1 MTDEKLL
8 NAVFR
13 FKHKA
18 PSVSQDEETCKA
30 LATRFAAFV
39 ASLEGVDVRGY
50 TCSRQDPLADDRVVP
65 VATFAAHEVDV
76 LQGVC
81 RRMLTRPGDR
91 HSRWDVWFDPWLP
104 MYGCAIQ
111 RTVVN
116 AAVVKLDML
125 FVDGWERTLHF
136 LSTGECVHSSVP
148 KSHRLFHCVDLKT
161 VLTAKFRDA
170 FASTLHE
177 AQQCERSRRSAATS
191 ELGHQK
197 TPQFVAAVVRRAVA
211 SITGTADQSNSLPKG
226 GTTDVGQHTGG
237 QPRDTCWAL
246 VQAAIAQ
253 NLCCG
258 QGLFRNVMVMFQLS
272 LLRSAVRNAERVF
285 NCGVVDVKK
294 GCDLVDDLFFML
306 QTVVQGAVE
315 LFECGYDVEAVQE
328 QCAVLKSTMEE
339 FVDKLNCQTAMIYRL
354 PDSRTLQKLHRTKC
368 DLEIV
373 SPEKFKDSKG
383 DDSSEN
389 RRLRA
394 LTNLSGCEFI
404 DVNTC
409 SLAEL
414 LQWVK
419 SGAVGKHNLILRTV
433 ETFMFSSSLQLS
445 NSGNDDDGEFD
456 LEHMQALVTEY
467 QRACGKWRQ
476 LPRKASVLA
485 VEQRSREMLVVW
497 IAFYLV
503 HQECA
508 VEIPLCREYN
518 IALKW
523 TDLKVAVLSDRAAIS
538 ALQNVAQ
545 YIREWNC
552 KTLGPSLFHLS
563 EQAPTFDFARAYGLS
578 SDGMKALYDR
588 DVDCW
593 EAHMKSKWRQIE
605 AKKSE
610 AVQLRDEIRRQQQLL
625 HLKQSELNDEVERLR
640 LLHPNAYNYGSRLR
654 RQLKGQVNQIRVGIE
669 RTQSALANTLTVPSY
684 PVRPLPPSKADALQ
698 VIFMLRMP
706 RSFEI
711 LGNLCLSAQRA
722 LAPAEI
728 TSEMAT
734 QTRVSSTTWAE
745 FYSERAPSRAFD
757 DSATIFTYAE
767 ECIWDPTF
775 TGSTMTWK
783 DSAGACVNPFNAS
796 CTSIIDAFV
805 EKLPDAFGHFQWMN
819 SWPGD
824 DNTRGNVMYAN
835 LYQKPEEFE
844 KTSFIALGS
853 LRAFPNQQFRKLQC
867 AMLDDT
873 LPWSNP
879 FVEIIVRQSLY
890 QVGDLTDEPEPKLL
904 WKTDMFQSKK
914 GVETFCMTLK
924 SIADKLEQ
932 TPRSFECVPLLSK
945 LAGYAHQFTNDAL
958 PIVKTFARMTR
969 RWAENEKKSR
979 QVFAVDTSS
988 RRIAEARQKECVLYG
1003 YALLAYMLGPWD
1015 DEIAQNVCE
1024 LIVLFRNSLFC
1035 ASVNLPATEKMC
1047 LVESNVEE
1055 MMSRRTTD
1063 LVAYVRQRGIDFV
1076 LTGLVRL
1083 VSETSPSN
1091 LTWSEFGDVSEDRAM
1106 FGSCF
1111 EAEDPETD
1119 THYSINLFTGSVLTD
1134 GYTPGGLPTAIREHK
1149 RFRALFNS
1157 CNFEVFFR
1165 NGVHRTERKWFDRL
1179 YDFALHADG
1188 DLVVQE
1194 LSTNTS
1200 GAITSTLQLCSER
1213 WIEKFSRMF
1222 PSRLRELYSH
1232 WHWMEQKCVL
1242 LRPKTANDREVFF
1255 VAKFDKTGLMK
1266 CYKVPLSERKCSYE
1280 EILRRL
1286 PDYDR
1291 FIQRDEPLLS
1301 VLSVLKKFEYEQFL
1315 HSLKSP
1321 EGVVKIEMPRYK
1333 LTFLLNDKLEFASVE
1348 HKGYILSNEQQFND
1362 FLPRFNRYLVLE
1374 LQDKSDTSRPELRL
1388 LLPVGNVVELS
1399 CGMVD
1404 IQIPT
1409 EDESNIDIACFD
1421 EHRRLKVFETETIS
1435 ARLQLAAVCA
1445 CSGTNVPSKRLLRT
1459 GAEMALQML
1468 RACRSS
1474 RPYSEIERDT
1484 LLSIC
1489 RLSYREPTV
1498 KIMAMA
1504 ILADADR
1511 LGFLFG
1517 QTQPMNTDSMQC
1529 ADEKTEYADICTEI
1543 IQRNP
1548 LRRRFRS
1555 DEERLIFGRME
1566 HFPLCVSAQN
1576 VVSLDPPPVGNDYV
1590 KGIEVELSSFVR
1602 DSNTIQTEAP
1612 PLPLDS
1618 STDSATS
1625 KSMLDELQ
1633 LSWECHHSQA
1643 QLELKASPDELLA
1656 SFTAL
1661 LAQVSSLRCEMEQYL
1676 WGCFT
1681 KATGSKRDRLLVL
1694 GNFVPTLTMSDIV
1707 RSAFDEETLH
1717 TLVPT
1722 LSATARE
1729 EFKGYV
1735 YQFMELCVLED
1746 KMERIVRL
1754 TKHSAGLS
1762 DAQLVK
1768 ELINTRRWN
1777 SAEFPYWLA
1786 FEVEGKLQIRHEQFV
1801 IAHHLINQ
1809 PGSVCQLNMGCGKT
1823 RVILPMLFLHFMR
1836 SSCTRVVRAHFLS
1849 PLLSEA
1855 RQFLHR
1861 FLSASNARLGVFE
1874 QPFHRQVALDI
1885 GKIELIR
1892 DTLQELKIFGGIQIV
1907 APEHRMSLELKHL
1920 ELDCD
1925 DPTVDTLDEIL
1936 DKDQYV
1942 NVLDECD
1949 ALLHHKYHV
1958 VYAVGDPADLCCG
1971 IERWQAAEALLR
1983 IIASKDPNSRVR
1995 SVLFAPCVSC
2005 MAPDYATR
2013 LGAFAGTRLNA
2024 VTGSSELLRQQLKEA
2039 LVLDLI
2045 DNAPFEFMWL
2055 NTFGLEIA
2063 RDSLVRAITD
2073 ARVGLEEAL
2082 GDHFKKFAPFKSQ
2095 LLALRGLIAFGVLE
2109 HCMEK
2114 RYRVDFGLPFS
2125 GSRPKK
2131 IAIPFRAA
2139 DVPSD
2144 RSEFSHPDVCI
2155 VLTLLGYYHNG
2166 LTDEEVGNT
2175 FRMLLRLDISEQR
2188 QKYSQWYAS
2197 VEGGLD
2203 SEDQK
2208 TLCDVRH
2215 ISLSDARQF
2224 ASLCRVFKF
2233 CMEAINFYLNTCVF
2247 PKDTQ
2252 QYPQRLSRTAWNL
2265 AAGDSNIGFSGTNDN
2280 HRLLP
2285 LSVRQQEPNDP
2296 SLLGTNGKMI
2306 DKILQVTQGYEVIR
2320 PSSETFAIPWQS
2332 ILLYAVDKGAQAL
2345 IDTGALLAGVANHNA
2360 AQFLLQQP
2368 DFGFAGVTYYDTRQ
2382 AFNCWVIVEKHR
2394 RLVMPLKSAS
2404 IQEKETFV
2412 IFDEARSRGS
2422 DMKLPHEASALLTLG
2437 PKLTKDKLMQG
2448 AGRMRQLGC
2457 NQTLWIASFDEVAQS
2472 VLQSSKKGET
2482 SGLTAIDV
2490 LNWVIDN
2497 TKAESVR
2504 GLLEWASNG
2513 IHYRKTQMHRDAELV
2528 DEDWSLETLYQ
2539 DKLHVDTIAR
2549 IIQSKAS
2556 LVFEEGLDDSF
2567 VAQICSRGC
2576 AYGLSDEVCVT
2587 SHTDE
2592 GERGLQVEEEV
2603 QHERELEVAQYLPAR
2618 EQAWNYAAV
2627 LRARSVQDV
2636 EDAVPVLDVQ
2646 SYVLSLMSS
2655 KELAALKWSAARMF
2669 MTENFASTIVSRT
2682 KISSV
2687 TEFVRVIDALL
2698 VFDNGQVLLLSECE
2712 ADHILSLLWSRAQPS
2727 VRFVNFAFARESIGR
2742 VGAGAKFRDIH
2753 LALGSS
2759 LGGNLPL
2766 VATTASL
2773 VFNGETML
2781 AKQQQE
2787 AVAPVFRELLG
2798 PLVSREATLSNFV
2811 KSRGNSHKWTRSFLH
2826 ELCCRMDLE
2835 DCK

>member
-684 PVRPLPPSKADALQ
+684 P
-698 VIFMLRMP
+698 
-706 RSFEI
+706 
-711 LGNLCLSAQRA
+711 
-722 LAPAEI
+722 
-728 TSEMAT
+728 
-734 QTRVSSTTWAE
+734 
-745 FYSERAPSRAFD
+745 
-757 DSATIFTYAE
+757 
-767 ECIWDPTF
+767 
-775 TGSTMTWK
+775 
-783 DSAGACVNPFNAS
+783 
-796 CTSIIDAFV
+796 
-805 EKLPDAFGHFQWMN
+805 
-819 SWPGD
+819 
-824 DNTRGNVMYAN
+824 
-835 LYQKPEEFE
+835 KPEEFE

-1823 RVILPMLFLHFMR
+1823 RVILPMLFLHFTR

-2592 GERGLQVEEEV
+2592 CERELQVEEEV

>member
-191 ELGHQK
+191 ELGNQK

-684 PVRPLPPSKADALQ
+684 P
-698 VIFMLRMP
+698 
-706 RSFEI
+706 
-711 LGNLCLSAQRA
+711 
-722 LAPAEI
+722 
-728 TSEMAT
+728 
-734 QTRVSSTTWAE
+734 
-745 FYSERAPSRAFD
+745 
-757 DSATIFTYAE
+757 
-767 ECIWDPTF
+767 
-775 TGSTMTWK
+775 
-783 DSAGACVNPFNAS
+783 
-796 CTSIIDAFV
+796 
-805 EKLPDAFGHFQWMN
+805 
-819 SWPGD
+819 
-824 DNTRGNVMYAN
+824 
-835 LYQKPEEFE
+835 KPEEFE

-1823 RVILPMLFLHFMR
+1823 RVILPMLFLHFTR

-2592 GERGLQVEEEV
+2592 CERELQVEEEV